1 MPGWRSRPYMLM
13 VAPVKKEKR
22 VPMTDD
28 EMDLF
33 GIDRLRIPRSDVPAI
48 THVDYSARIQTV
60 D

>member
-1 MPGWRSRPYMLM
+1 MLM